1 MAGALLDTGKMRMDK
16 MNKKGFEFLDKW
28 VELFFFILLVIG
40 FIVSINI
47 GSAFFSYIV
56 IFLFGLM
63 AGRFLQLRKNI
74 FPFYLI
80 VLGLLIGYLLG
91 SRYGNWK
98 IVVFVFIIGAAVS
111 WYVHEKEYI
120 R

>member
-1 MAGALLDTGKMRMDK
+1 MISPINSPIKNIDNRRAEG
-16 MNKKGFEFLDKW
+16 FLDKW
-28 VELFFFILLVIG
+28 VELFFFTLLIIG
-40 FIVSINI
+40 FIISLSI

-63 AGRFLQLRKNI
+63 SGRLLQLRKNMV
-74 FPFYLI
+74 PFYLI

-98 IVVFVFIIGAAVS
+98 IIVFVFIIGTSIS
-111 WYVHEKEYI
+111 WYAHEKEYI